1 MMFENGKMK
10 IWRLEVDKDFKAIIR
25 PLFKSEYL
33 QLEEN
38 LLTDGCRDP
47 IVVWKGIIIDGHNR
61 YEICTKHNIPFAV
74 TEMDF
79 DCRESVIAWICAN
92 QLGRRNLTE
101 EARKFL
107 IGTQYEA
114 EKEANTIRNVSGI
127 NQYSKSSDP
136 VPYEEFN
143 PDEIVLQIESRNKTA
158 KRIAEE
164 NHISHGTV
172 EKYATY
178 SRALTEI
185 RNKYPPIVP
194 KILSG
199 RYKISH
205 ANLVGLSRMSAE
217 EIKEFC
223 RRLEMRKSPFVQYQT
238 TRKEIQ
244 ESVETVS
251 EPAPSFPSVK
261 DMPKFDPDAEITGL
275 TLTIPSWTSSINRIR
290 TKTDLSIISD
300 SARSKLEESLVELHS
315 QILKMLSSIR
325 ED

>member
-1 MMFENGKMK
+1 MKSGNGEKK
-10 IWRLEVDKDFKAIIR
+10 VWKLEIDKEFKAIIR

-38 LLTDGCRDP
+38 LLADGCRDP
-47 IVVWKGIIIDGHNR
+47 IVVWNRVIIDGHNR
-61 YEICTKHNIPFAV
+61 YKLCTKHGIPFAI
-74 TEMDF
+74 TEMEF
-79 DCRESVIAWICAN
+79 DCREAVIAWICTN

-101 EARKFL
+101 ETRKFL

-114 EKEANTIRNVSGI
+114 EKEANTIRNITGK
-127 NQYSKSSDP
+127 NQYTSETES

-143 PDEIVLQIESRNKTA
+143 PDEIVLQMESRNKTA
-158 KRIAEE
+158 KRIAQE

-172 EKYATY
+172 EKYAIY
-178 SRALTEI
+178 SRALTEL
-185 RNKYPPIVP
+185 RKKYPPIVP

-205 ANLVGLSRMSAE
+205 SNLVGLSRMSAE

-223 RRLEMRKSPFVQYQT
+223 RRLELRKSPFVQYQT

-244 ESVETVS
+244 ESA
-251 EPAPSFPSVK
+251 EPVNEQTLGFPSVK

-275 TLTIPSWTSSINRIR
+275 TLTIPSWTSSIDRIR

-300 SARSKLEESLVELHS
+300 SARSKLEESLIDLHN